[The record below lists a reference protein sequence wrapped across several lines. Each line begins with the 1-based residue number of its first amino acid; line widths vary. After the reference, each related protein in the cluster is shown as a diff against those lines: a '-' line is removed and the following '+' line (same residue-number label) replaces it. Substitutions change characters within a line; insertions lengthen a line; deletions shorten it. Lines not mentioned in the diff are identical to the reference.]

1 MRHKVAGFKL
11 KRDPSARKALL
22 RGLVT
27 SVIEQ
32 ERVITT
38 VPKAKA
44 VKPLV
49 DKMITLAKRDT
60 LHARRQAAAF
70 LETPASVQKLFEK
83 LGTRFGQR
91 AGGYTR
97 IVRLG
102 WRQGRRRRAGH
113 ARTGRLRAGQARRRS
128 RQAPRGAHEGDQG
141 RPSRRRGRGAASL
154 GLTHKKQER
163 RRIHARRRL
172 HFLAVLRRDYLRRR
186 KVEQDRS
193 SSNVR
198 ARRGTPSAKWHF

>member
-1 MRHKVAGFKL
+1 
-11 KRDPSARKALL
+11 L

-38 VPKAKA
+38 VTKAKA
-44 VKPLV
+44 AKPLV

-60 LHARRQAAAF
+60 LHARRQAASF

-91 AGGYTR
+91 PGGYTR

-102 WRQGRRRRAGH
+102 WRKGDGAEQAMLELVGSELVKRAAERAKRREERMKAIREGR
-113 ARTGRLRAGQARRRS
+113 
-128 RQAPRGAHEGDQG
+128 HEEEE
-141 RPSRRRGRGAASL
+141 PPAS
-154 GLTHKKQER
+154 
-163 RRIHARRRL
+163 
-172 HFLAVLRRDYLRRR
+172 
-186 KVEQDRS
+186 
-193 SSNVR
+193 
-198 ARRGTPSAKWHF
+198 